1 MNAHVDPLTQIP
13 LKLIDSFSSVV
24 LLSPFAEELG
34 LNRHH
39 GTEETSSSRFPQEG
53 PPEEEGGQ
61 APQEVQASQQE
72 EGDEEEEVPQEEA
85 QAFQEGRR
93 RVNRRTVAYHI
104 VCDLWSSEIYDSS
117 PDSSPRKASWTKVNV
132 FVIPDLVGGVSCR
145 SWFAIYSRVGA
156 EIH

>member
-53 PPEEEGGQ
+53 PPEEEVGQ
-61 APQEVQASQQE
+61 APQKVQAPQQE
-72 EGDEEEEVPQEEA
+72 EDCP
-85 QAFQEGRR
+85 
-93 RVNRRTVAYHI
+93 AY
-104 VCDLWSSEIYDSS
+104 
-117 PDSSPRKASWTKVNV
+117 P
-132 FVIPDLVGGVSCR
+132 
-145 SWFAIYSRVGA
+145 
-156 EIH
+156 